1 MWQLADYT
9 AQLGL
14 PSLTAQINVLE
25 PWRGLLAP
33 HWRSALLPPT
43 VSVLQVD
50 ARELIAP
57 NRLPLEVYVRQR
69 DLIATYAPSEGRN
82 VQTQIYWRAGQ
93 ADSASTIE
101 LILSAQT
108 HLLDCRPRLLALSTL
123 PAGAVF
129 HLPQE
134 AEQLSELAFDFQ
146 ARREFTPGECVPLF
160 LFRPHGAAYSYAEMV
175 QPSDFAGA
183 SLELRGEE
191 LLRFSH
197 PLFAE
202 RLEKGVIR
210 RVRLCGAFLPRDGDL
225 ERAVAVYRNFI
236 AEPLPLTT

>member
-1 MWQLADYT
+1 MWQLADYS
-9 AQLGL
+9 AQLSL
-14 PSLTAQINVLE
+14 PSLTAQVNVME

-33 HWRSALLPPT
+33 QWRGAALPAAF
-43 VSVLQVD
+43 SVLQVD

-57 NRLPLEVYVRQR
+57 NRLPLEVYVRQQ
-69 DLIATYAPSEGRN
+69 DLIASYAPSEGRN
-82 VQTQIYWRAGQ
+82 VQTQIYWRAAQ
-93 ADSASTIE
+93 QDSVATLE

-108 HLLDCRPRLLALSTL
+108 HLLDSRPSLLALSTL

-129 HLPQE
+129 HLL
-134 AEQLSELAFDFQ
+134 EQADRLTEISLDFQ
-146 ARREFTPGECVPLF
+146 ARREFAPGECLPLF
-160 LFRPHGAAYSYAEMV
+160 LFRPHRAAFSYAEMV
-175 QPSDFAGA
+175 QPADFAGA

-210 RVRLCGAFLPRDGDL
+210 RVRLCGVFLPRDGDL
-225 ERAVAVYRNFI
+225 ERVLAIYRNFI

>member
-1 MWQLADYT
+1 MWQLADDS
-9 AQLGL
+9 ASLAL
-14 PSLTAQINVLE
+14 PSLAAQINALE

-33 HWRSALLPPT
+33 QWRGAALPSA

-57 NRLPLEVYVRQR
+57 NRLPLEVYIRQR

-82 VQTQIYWRAGQ
+82 VQTQIYWRAAQ
-93 ADSASTIE
+93 ADSVATIE

-108 HLLDCRPRLLALSTL
+108 HLLDSRPSLVALSTL

-129 HLPQE
+129 HLPE
-134 AEQLSELAFDFQ
+134 GTEHLTELAFDFQ
-146 ARREFTPGECVPLF
+146 SRREFAADQCTPLF

-175 QPSDFAGA
+175 QPADFAGA

-225 ERAVAVYRNFI
+225 ERALRLYHNFI

>member
-1 MWQLADYT
+1 MWQLGDESAE
-9 AQLGL
+9 LSL
-14 PSLTAQINVLE
+14 PTLEARIDILE
-25 PWRGLLAP
+25 PWRGLLSP
-33 HWRSALLPPT
+33 QFRGTGLPAAF
-43 VSVLQVD
+43 SILQVD

-57 NRLPLEVYVRQR
+57 NRLPLEVYVRQQ

-82 VQTQIYWRAGQ
+82 VQTQIYWRGGQ
-93 ADSASTIE
+93 HGSVATVE

-108 HLLDCRPRLLALSTL
+108 HLLDSRPSLVALSTL

-129 HLPQE
+129 Y
-134 AEQLSELAFDFQ
+134 LSQDGERLEELAFDFQ
-146 ARREFTPGECVPLF
+146 SRREFAPSECVPLL

-175 QPSDFAGA
+175 LPSDFAGA

-191 LLRFSH
+191 LLRYSH

-210 RVRLCGAFLPRDGDL
+210 RVRLCGALLPREGDL
-225 ERAVAVYRNFI
+225 EQARQVYQHFV

>member
-1 MWQLADYT
+1 MWQLADES
-9 AQLGL
+9 AELSL
-14 PSLTAQINVLE
+14 PTLAARVDILE
-25 PWRGLLAP
+25 PWRGLLSP
-33 HWRSALLPPT
+33 QFRGTSLPAAF
-43 VSVLQVD
+43 SILQVD

-57 NRLPLEVYVRQR
+57 NRLPLEVYVRQQ

-93 ADSASTIE
+93 RDSVATVE

-108 HLLDCRPRLLALSTL
+108 HLLDSRPSLVALSTL

-129 HLPQE
+129 YLADG
-134 AEQLSELAFDFQ
+134 AERLEELAFDFQ
-146 ARREFTPGECVPLF
+146 SRRDFSPSECVPLL

-191 LLRFSH
+191 LLRYSH

-210 RVRLCGAFLPRDGDL
+210 RVRLCGALLPRDGDL
-225 ERAVAVYRNFI
+225 ERALQLYQHFI

>member
-1 MWQLADYT
+1 MWQLADDS
-9 AQLGL
+9 ASLAL
-14 PSLTAQINVLE
+14 PSLAAQINVLE

-33 HWRSALLPPT
+33 QWRSSALPPA

-57 NRLPLEVYVRQR
+57 NRLPLEVYIRQS

-82 VQTQIYWRAGQ
+82 VQTQIYWRAAQ
-93 ADSASTIE
+93 AESAATIE

-108 HLLDCRPRLLALSTL
+108 HLLDSRPSLQAHSTL

-129 HLPQE
+129 HLPQG
-134 AEQLSELAFDFQ
+134 AQQLTELALDFQ
-146 ARREFTPGECVPLF
+146 SRREFAAGECLPLF

-175 QPSDFAGA
+175 QPADFAGA
-183 SLELRGEE
+183 SLELRGED

-225 ERAVAVYRNFI
+225 ERALAVYRHFV

>member
-1 MWQLADYT
+1 MWQLTEFSAHL
-9 AQLGL
+9 AL
-14 PSLTAQINVLE
+14 PSFAAQANVLE

-33 HWRSALLPPT
+33 QWRGTPLPPA
-43 VSVLQVD
+43 VAVLQVD

-57 NRLPLEVYVRQR
+57 NRLPLEVYIRQR

-82 VQTQIYWRAGQ
+82 VQTQIYWRAAQ
-93 ADSASTIE
+93 ADSVATVE

-108 HLLDCRPRLLALSTL
+108 HLLDSRPGLVALSTL
-123 PAGAVF
+123 QAGAVL
-129 HLPQE
+129 HLPQG
-134 AEQLSELAFDFQ
+134 AEQLAELALDFQ
-146 ARREFTPGECVPLF
+146 ARREFVPGQDAPLF

-175 QPSDFAGA
+175 QPADFAGA

-197 PLFAE
+197 GLFAE

-210 RVRLCGAFLPRDGDL
+210 RVRMCGAFLPRDGDL
-225 ERAVAVYRNFI
+225 EKALAIYRNFI

>member
-1 MWQLADYT
+1 MWQLSDDS
-9 AQLGL
+9 AQLSL
-14 PSLTAQINVLE
+14 PTLTAQVNVLE
-25 PWRGLLAP
+25 PWRGLLSP
-33 HWRSALLPPT
+33 QWRGAGLPAT
-43 VSVLQVD
+43 GSILQVD

-57 NRLPLEVYVRQR
+57 NRLPLEVYTRQQ

-82 VQTQIYWRAGQ
+82 VQTQIYWRASQ
-93 ADSASTIE
+93 RDSVATVE

-108 HLLDCRPRLLALSTL
+108 HLLDSRPSLVTLSTL
-123 PAGAVF
+123 PAGAV
-129 HLPQE
+129 LYL
-134 AEQLSELAFDFQ
+134 ADGAGQLEELAFDFQ
-146 ARREFTPGECVPLF
+146 SRREFAPGECVPLV

-191 LLRFSH
+191 LLRYSH

-210 RVRLCGAFLPRDGDL
+210 RVRLCGALLPRDEDF
-225 ERAVAVYRNFI
+225 ERAMQVYQNFV

>member
-1 MWQLADYT
+1 MWQLDGDT
-9 AQLGL
+9 ARLDL
-14 PSLTAQINVLE
+14 PLLTAQVNVLE
-25 PWRGLLAP
+25 PWRGLLSP
-33 HWRSALLPPT
+33 QWRGASLSPAFC
-43 VSVLQVD
+43 VLQVD

-57 NRLPLEVYVRQR
+57 NRLPLDAYVRQQ

-82 VQTQIYWRAGQ
+82 VQTQIYWRAKQ
-93 ADSASTIE
+93 VDNAITIE

-108 HLLDCRPRLLALSTL
+108 HLLDSRPSLHTLSTL
-123 PAGAVF
+123 PGGAVF
-129 HLPQE
+129 HLGEGGNDLQ
-134 AEQLSELAFDFQ
+134 ELAVDFQ
-146 ARREFTPGECVPLF
+146 SRREFSTSPCMPLL

-175 QPSDFAGA
+175 QPADYAGA

-210 RVRLCGAFLPRDGDL
+210 RVRLCGALLPRDGDQ
-225 ERAVAVYRNFI
+225 ERALEVYRNFI
-236 AEPLPLTT
+236 AEPLPLTA

>member
-1 MWQLADYT
+1 MWQLADDSAT
-9 AQLGL
+9 LSL
-14 PSLTAQINVLE
+14 PALTARVNVLE

-33 HWRSALLPPT
+33 QWCSAALPAT
-43 VSVLQVD
+43 LAILQVD

-57 NRLPLEVYVRQR
+57 NRLPLEVYVRQQ

-82 VQTQIYWRAGQ
+82 VQTQIYWRAAQLDGV
-93 ADSASTIE
+93 ATVE

-108 HLLDCRPRLLALSTL
+108 HLLDSRPSLMALSTL

-129 HLPQE
+129 HLPDHADRLTEVSLDSQSR
-134 AEQLSELAFDFQ
+134 L
-146 ARREFTPGECVPLF
+146 EFAADQRVPLF

-191 LLRFSH
+191 VLRFSH

-210 RVRLCGAFLPRDGDL
+210 RVRLCGALLPRDGDL
-225 ERAVAVYRNFI
+225 EQALELYRRFVS
-236 AEPLPLTT
+236 EPLPLTV

>member
-1 MWQLADYT
+1 MWQLADYS
-9 AQLGL
+9 ANLSL

-25 PWRGLLAP
+25 PWRGLLRP
-33 HWRSALLPPT
+33 HWRGGPLPPAF
-43 VSVLQVD
+43 SVLQVD

-57 NRLPLEVYVRQR
+57 NRLPLEVYIRQS
-69 DLIATYAPSEGRN
+69 DLIATFAPSEGRN
-82 VQTQIYWRAGQ
+82 VQTQVYWRARQ
-93 ADSASTIE
+93 IDQVAVVE

-108 HLLDCRPRLLALSTL
+108 HLLDSRPSLQACSTL

-129 HLPQE
+129 HLAAGGTE
-134 AEQLSELAFDFQ
+134 LSELAFDFQ
-146 ARREFTPGECVPLF
+146 ARRDFLPDAAAPLF
-160 LFRPHGAAYSYAEMV
+160 LFRPYGAVFSYAEMV
-175 QPSDFAGA
+175 QPSDFTGA
-183 SLELRGEE
+183 SLEFRGEE

-210 RVRLCGAFLPRDGDL
+210 RVRLCGVLMPRDGDL
-225 ERAVAVYRNFI
+225 DRAVELYRQFI

>member
-1 MWQLADYT
+1 MWQLAEFS
-9 AQLGL
+9 AQLAL
-14 PSLTAQINVLE
+14 PPLAAQVNVLE

-33 HWRSALLPPT
+33 GWRGAALPPA

-57 NRLPLEVYVRQR
+57 NRLPLEVYIRQS

-82 VQTQIYWRAGQ
+82 VQTQIYWRAAQ
-93 ADSASTIE
+93 ADSVATIE

-108 HLLDCRPRLLALSTL
+108 HLLDSRPGLLALSTL

-129 HLPQE
+129 HLPE
-134 AEQLSELAFDFQ
+134 RAEQLTELAFDFQ
-146 ARREFTPGECVPLF
+146 SRREFTAGQCLPLF

-191 LLRFSH
+191 LLRFGH

-225 ERAVAVYRNFI
+225 ERAMTVYRHFI

>member
-1 MWQLADYT
+1 MWQLADGT
-9 AQLGL
+9 ASLSL
-14 PSLTAQINVLE
+14 DWLTAQIDVLE
-25 PWRGLLAP
+25 PWRGLLSP
-33 HWRSALLPPT
+33 RWRNAALPT
-43 VSVLQVD
+43 LFAVLQVD

-57 NRLPLEVYVRQR
+57 NRLPLEVYIRQQ

-82 VQTQIYWRAGQ
+82 VQTQIYWRASQ
-93 ADSASTIE
+93 FDSAATVE
-101 LILSAQT
+101 LIISAQT
-108 HLLDCRPRLLALSTL
+108 HLLDSRPSLQALSTL

-129 HLPQE
+129 YLPQ
-134 AEQLSELAFDFQ
+134 AADRLQELTVDFQ
-146 ARREFTPGECVPLF
+146 ARHEFAPDQCAPLF
-160 LFRPHGAAYSYAEMV
+160 LFRPHGATYSYAEMV
-175 QPSDFAGA
+175 HPTDFAGA

-210 RVRLCGAFLPRDGDL
+210 RARLCGALMPRDVDL
-225 ERAVAVYRNFI
+225 DRAMSIYRNFI